1 MSWDGFRLF
10 TATIVLYIKKIRFL
24 SETKDLVNS

>member
-10 TATIVLYIKKIRFL
+10 TATIVLCIKKIRFL